1 MENKNAV
8 QKMKSTAK
16 DYKSLTVT
24 LKDKTDRIRSEMEI
38 SWTPRGETL
47 MILLLVFV
55 LFLLLRSLLKKPDSS
70 YNIGGARTTTSTGV
84 INYTYTYNKK

>member
-24 LKDKTDRIRSEMEI
+24 IKDKTERIRSELEI

-47 MILLLVFV
+47 MILVLVFV
-55 LFLLLRSLLKKPDSS
+55 LLLLLRSLMRKPNTYD
-70 YNIGGARTTTSTGV
+70 IGGARTTTSTGV
-84 INYTYTYNKK
+84 INYTYTYRK